1 MTYAVITP
9 IVKRAGAYHFSV
21 FRPTDK
27 PTDPPIHHT
36 YETRD
41 LAWLGRH
48 GWISYYRGR
57 HVSVK
62 AKFDA

>member
-1 MTYAVITP
+1 MTYAVVTP
-9 IVKRAGAYHFSV
+9 IVKRAGAYQFNV
-21 FRPTDK
+21 FR